1 MSDRPALFGLTTER
15 KLKLVSRLSARRKD
29 SLGGVAETEPA
40 SALSLAPRLGDPK
53 VHDDLR
59 MIRMGGDLLKID
71 NPYFRVHAGIAGAT
85 TEIGGRSYDNF
96 VSYNYIGLNGDP
108 RVSAAAKAAIDRYGT
123 SVSAS
128 RIVSGERPIH
138 QELEAE
144 LAALYGAEDCVAFVS
159 GHATNVTVIGHL
171 VGPEDLILH
180 DSLSHNSIV
189 QGAVLSGARRASFPH
204 NDVVELDRL
213 LGAMRPRGKRA
224 LIVIEGHYSMDG
236 DVPDLAAIVA
246 VARRHRASLM
256 VDEAHALGVLG
267 RTGRGI
273 AERCGVEPGA
283 VDVWMGTLSKS
294 LAGCGGYIAGNRQLV
309 DYLRCTAPGFLY
321 SVGMSPPV
329 AGAAL
334 AALRLMLAE
343 PERVD
348 RLAANAAFFLARA
361 KSAGLNT
368 GPSIGA
374 GIVPIITG
382 SSIRAARAA
391 DALFQRGINVQPIIY
406 PAVPERA
413 ARLRF
418 FLSSLHEPDRLAH
431 TIDTT
436 VEVLSQIRPE
446 TISLAELAT
455 KLLRGPQA
463 DS

>member
-1 MSDRPALFGLTTER
+1 MSDRPALFGLSTER
-15 KLKLVSRLSARRKD
+15 KLQLVSRLSARRKD
-29 SLGGVAETEPA
+29 A
-40 SALSLAPRLGDPK
+40 SAAPPQAAAPALGDPK
-53 VHDDLR
+53 VHEDLR
-59 MIRMGGDLLKID
+59 MIRMGGELLKID
-71 NPYFRVHAGIAGAT
+71 NPYFRVHGGIADAR
-85 TEIGGRSYDNF
+85 TEIGGQIYDNF
-96 VSYNYIGLNGDP
+96 VSYNYLGLNGDQ

-138 QELEAE
+138 GELEAE

-171 VGPEDLILH
+171 VGAEDIVLH

-189 QGAVLSGARRASFPH
+189 QGAVLSGARRASFAH
-204 NDVVELDRL
+204 NDVEELDRL
-213 LGAMRPRGKRA
+213 LGAMRPRAKRA
-224 LIVIEGHYSMDG
+224 LVVIEGHYSMDG

-246 VARRHRASLM
+246 VAKRHRASLM
-256 VDEAHALGVLG
+256 VDEAHSLGVLG
-267 RTGRGI
+267 ATGRGI
-273 AERCGVEPGA
+273 AERCGVDPA
-283 VDVWMGTLSKS
+283 SVDVWMGTLSKS
-294 LAGCGGYIAGNRQLV
+294 LAGCGGYIVSNRALV

-343 PERVD
+343 PERVA
-348 RLAANAAFFLARA
+348 RLSANAAFFLERARA
-361 KSAGLNT
+361 TGLDT
-368 GPSIGA
+368 GPSVGA

-418 FLSSLHEPDRLAH
+418 FLSASHEPERLAH
-431 TIDTT
+431 AITT
-436 VEVLSQIRPE
+436 TAEVLSKIGTE
-446 TISLAELAT
+446 KISLAELAT
-455 KLLRGPQA
+455 KLLRPAAG
-463 DS
+463 DR